1 MLAGNKGERLDQLT
15 VQLLTAVFGFAATL
29 GGVLITQHAN
39 RRGEAAR
46 RRYEAQ
52 SRWHEENYRVCAA
65 IVTKATAVE
74 RKLHS
79 AVSML
84 DDEEREPRM
93 LGTKS
98 ILLSPEGGIEGCF
111 DATTR
116 EILVGAIEDGFKV
129 LDEIEDLA
137 GELAIVG
144 TPDQALASRRLGDQ
158 ILDAVGAMEAFAR
171 SSDTYDEVRA
181 IGHARE
187 EFAKAARSSLVAVPK

>member
-1 MLAGNKGERLDQLT
+1 MDQPT
-15 VQLLTAVFGFAATL
+15 VQLLTATLGFAATL
-29 GGVLITQHAN
+29 GGVLITQHFN

-52 SRWHEENYRVCAA
+52 SRWHEENYRVCSA

-74 RKLHS
+74 RRLHS
-79 AVSML
+79 AASML

-93 LGTKS
+93 PGTKT
-98 ILLSPEGGIEGCF
+98 ILLSPEGGIEGLF
-111 DATTR
+111 DAVTR
-116 EILVGAIEDGFKV
+116 EILVEAIEDGFKI

-144 TPDQALASRRLGDQ
+144 TPKQATASRRLGDQ
-158 ILDAVGAMEAFAR
+158 ILDAVGAMEAFAQF
-171 SSDTYDEVRA
+171 SDTYDEILA

-187 EFAKAARSSLVAVPK
+187 AFANAARSSLVAVPK